1 MTERCTS
8 AHPRPIVA
16 LFIKSDPIATQ
27 CRIGTPNLSHCD
39 TIALMPPARNLA
51 ASLQRWTFLVPL
63 GLAYLIGIVTW
74 QSWEFF
80 LVMSILA
87 LGPAVFGCADP
98 VGELVDY
105 IGRERRRREQAQS
118 RHQTVEQHAVNFLR
132 LLPDQSAEE
141 LRIMAQC
148 LIRGRNGFNRDP
160 GDPVALKL
168 AERGLAYA
176 EPGFT
181 PAGFPFYFTD
191 RTWVLMNE
199 LRDEVFAA
207 HDRIGDR
214 VLTPEPVPRPRFHL
228 LWFIHDLVF
237 IILKGPVLFLVILT
251 GGAFAWFAWVAAMAV
266 VIVALVSTGY
276 AVRWLLGF

>member
-1 MTERCTS
+1 
-8 AHPRPIVA
+8 
-16 LFIKSDPIATQ
+16 
-27 CRIGTPNLSHCD
+27 
-39 TIALMPPARNLA
+39 MPSTRNLFT
-51 ASLQRWTFLVPL
+51 SVQRWTFLVPL
-63 GLAYLIGIVTW
+63 GTAYLIGVVTW

-98 VGELVDY
+98 VGEVVDY
-105 IGRERRRREQAQS
+105 IGRERRRREQA
-118 RHQTVEQHAVNFLR
+118 RARREIVAQHAVGFFR
-132 LLPDQSAEE
+132 LLPKQGVEE
-141 LRIMAQC
+141 LRVMAQC

-160 GDPVALKL
+160 TDPMAQKL
-168 AERGLAYA
+168 LERGLAYA
-176 EPGFT
+176 ELGFT

-191 RTWVLMNE
+191 RAWVLMTE

-207 HDRIGDR
+207 HDRISDQI
-214 VLTPEPVPRPRFHL
+214 LTPEPIPRRRFDL

-237 IILKGPVLFLVILT
+237 IILKGPVVLAVILT